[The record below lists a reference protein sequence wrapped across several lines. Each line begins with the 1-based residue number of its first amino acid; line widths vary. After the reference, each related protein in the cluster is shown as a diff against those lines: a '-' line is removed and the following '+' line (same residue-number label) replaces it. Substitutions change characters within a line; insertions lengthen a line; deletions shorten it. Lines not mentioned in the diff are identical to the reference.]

1 MAITKNT
8 SFDSS
13 EYTGMDFESENEAL
27 PLTTKISA
35 RNDVIGLKA
44 PQKSTDFCVTVSA
57 KELPEDDVL
66 ARAPVDLEV
75 VLDISGK
82 FSWNCQTI
90 YSILTFL

>member
-1 MAITKNT
+1 MAITKKT
-8 SFDSS
+8 SYSS
-13 EYTGMDFESENEAL
+13 DHTGMDFEAESEAP
-27 PLTTKISA
+27 PLTTKIFA
-35 RNDVIGLKA
+35 RNNLIGLKA

-82 FSWNCQTI
+82 FSWNQQTR
-90 YSILTFL
+90 YST

>member
-13 EYTGMDFESENEAL
+13 ESTGMDFESENEAL

-35 RNDVIGLKA
+35 RNDVVGLRS

-82 FSWNCQTI
+82 VSWN
-90 YSILTFL
+90 